1 MLNFDPS
8 LTTPV
13 ILSSSEL
20 NALFNSSDPPVIAA
34 MKKVISTD
42 TDQNT
47 ILRIYLS
54 RSDSNL
60 KVLPPGTLFA
70 ICQMKTATTQ
80 VVIDCLLSKDYV
92 PLEPVWYSECCERM
106 IEKHRELLHHEITL
120 LVYQTLL

>member
-8 LTTPV
+8 LTPPV
-13 ILSSSEL
+13 ILSPSEL
-20 NALFNSSDPPVIAA
+20 NALFNSSDQPVIAA
-34 MKKVISTD
+34 TKKVISTD

-60 KVLPPGTLFA
+60 KVLPPGRLFA
-70 ICQMKTATTQ
+70 ICQMKTKTTQ

-92 PLEPVWYSECCERM
+92 PLEPVWYSEYCERM